1 MCSFLQPQL
10 RLISLSEEEFF
21 CWWYGLGE
29 GEDADSENEDEDGNK
44 CALYEKK
51 VEEMERPM
59 DQQPK
64 EERNEGITTRVFLT
78 VSNSTSIAYFF
89 NAQSLNI
96 W

>member
-1 MCSFLQPQL
+1 M
-10 RLISLSEEEFF
+10 SEEEFF

-29 GEDADSENEDEDGNK
+29 GEDADSETEDEYENK
-44 CALYEKK
+44 CALCFDEKK